1 MNNRVSRL
9 SREESRG
16 CECSP
21 FVVASL
27 LRRHRGNALD
37 YITQSDQESM
47 GEAHRNF
54 LFEQVWVLCGSSAGP
69 QSSSSQLPADLFIYC
84 RGDGSHQQSVQD

>member
-16 CECSP
+16 CECGP

-27 LRRHRGNALD
+27 LTRHRGNALD
-37 YITQSDQESM
+37 YISQSDQESM
-47 GEAHRNF
+47 GEAHKNF

-69 QSSSSQLPADLFIYC
+69 QSSSRFPADLFIYC